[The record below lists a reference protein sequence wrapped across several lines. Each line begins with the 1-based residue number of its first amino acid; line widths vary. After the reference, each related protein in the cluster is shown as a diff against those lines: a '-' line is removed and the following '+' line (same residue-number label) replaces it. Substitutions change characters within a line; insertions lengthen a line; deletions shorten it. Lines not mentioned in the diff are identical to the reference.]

1 MTLKHFKT
9 MKTSNHIN
17 PTCNAQQQPV
27 RRRNGNVA
35 RLPQNLRETVNSML
49 DDGIPYDTIIAKLR
63 EHGFKICRSNL
74 TRWRNGGFQD
84 FLKER
89 LWLKEMQ
96 SNLDFI
102 LDHLRDNDGSEIP
115 EAAIQLSSIR
125 VFQFLRDFT
134 DAAGTGISGNSTDF
148 LRAANAACR
157 LSQATNHLKT
167 LKSVTRQS
175 NQVSAP

>member
-1 MTLKHFKT
+1 MSLKLIKT
-9 MKTSNHIN
+9 MNTPNVKHS
-17 PTCNAQQQPV
+17 CSAQQQQRV
-27 RRRNGNVA
+27 RRRNGRIA
-35 RLPQNLRETVNSML
+35 RLPQDLRDTVNSML

-63 EHGFKICRSNL
+63 QHDITICRSNL
-74 TRWRNGGFQD
+74 TRWLNGGFQD
-84 FLKER
+84 YLKER

-102 LDHLRDNDGSEIP
+102 LDHLRENDGSKIP

-134 DAAGTGISGNSTDF
+134 DAAGTGMSRDSTEF

-157 LSQATNHLKT
+157 LSEATNHLKS

-175 NQVSAP
+175 NQVSA

>member
-1 MTLKHFKT
+1 MNT
-9 MKTSNHIN
+9 
-17 PTCNAQQQPV
+17 NASSKLQPSH
-27 RRRNGNVA
+27 RRKGKIA
-35 RLPQNLRETVNSML
+35 RLPEHLRETVNTML
-49 DDGIPYDTIIAKLR
+49 NDGLPHKDIIAELR
-63 EHGFKICRSNL
+63 KHGITVGPSNL
-74 TRWRNGGFQD
+74 TRWHNGGFQD
-84 FLKER
+84 YLEER

-102 LDHLRDNDGSEIP
+102 LDHLRENDGSKIP

-134 DAAGTGISGNSTDF
+134 DAAGTGISRGSTEF

-157 LSQATNHLKT
+157 LSEATNHLKS

-175 NQVSAP
+175 NQVSA